1 MSKTILPL
9 LLLTL
14 TFQAGCGGG
23 TDSPREREITGNLA
37 PSTQVALATGREWGF
52 ARAMNSCRRLQA
64 YCRQN
69 RSDADAC
76 QGEFLACISAGESA
90 FRPLLT
96 TGLKTDPGSPGD
108 TIVPP
113 EEIVTA
119 LKGKK
124 DSDPKMDY
132 AMCMNW
138 CWSSHTFC
146 KKHQTDEIDCN
157 HHLGVCIEACE
168 SEFDPQF
175 GGLDL
180 VLRVGQ
186 LPVLEYQP

>member
-1 MSKTILPL
+1 MSKTILL
-9 LLLTL
+9 LSLLPL
-14 TFQAGCGGG
+14 TFLAGCGGS
-23 TDSPREREITGNLA
+23 TDSPRDREVTGDQS
-37 PSTQVALATGREWGF
+37 PSTQVALATAREWSF
-52 ARAMNSCRRLQA
+52 ARAMNSCGRFQTH
-64 YCRQN
+64 CQQN
-69 RSDADAC
+69 RSDANAC
-76 QGEFLACISAGESA
+76 QDEFLACISAGESA

-108 TIVPP
+108 AIVRP

-124 DSDPKMDY
+124 DSEPEMDY

-138 CWSSHTFC
+138 CWSSHTYC
-146 KKHQTDEIDCN
+146 KKHQADEFDCN
-157 HHLGVCIEACE
+157 QHLGVCIEACE

-180 VLRVGQ
+180 VLEVDQ
-186 LPVLEYQP
+186 LPVLEFQP